1 MNLDDRPK
9 TSLEDRLRAAG
20 SALREGSVTQV
31 DAATGL
37 RAIILCADPDPDA
50 GDQAGPL
57 DEPAGHPAPSLLP
70 PAPPPLRRTQRLALA
85 VNLLLVMAL
94 GILLVVAVQRG
105 QVTGPSATVPTARAA
120 TTTVPPSTVVKAEAR
135 TVTSVPEQCVEM
147 AELADDII
155 SRLNRN
161 IRDERLF
168 LALRDYTIAN
178 QACRR
183 EASP

>member
-1 MNLDDRPK
+1 MNLD
-9 TSLEDRLRAAG
+9 DRLRAAG

-37 RAIILCADPDPDA
+37 RAIILCADPGAD
-50 GDQAGPL
+50 DQAGPL
-57 DEPAGHPAPSLLP
+57 DEPTGDPARSLPP
-70 PAPPPLRRTQRLALA
+70 PAPPPLRRPQRLALA

-94 GILLVVAVQRG
+94 GAVLVVAVQRD
-105 QVTGPSATVPTARAA
+105 QDTARDHGPVATVPTAPAA
-120 TTTVPPSTVVKAEAR
+120 DATVPPSTAPR
-135 TVTSVPEQCVEM
+135 TVTSVPEQCLET
-147 AELADDII
+147 AELADQVI

-168 LALRDYTIAN
+168 LALRDYTIAS

>member
-1 MNLDDRPK
+1 MNLD
-9 TSLEDRLRAAG
+9 DRLRAAG

-37 RAIILCADPDPDA
+37 RAIILCADPDA

-70 PAPPPLRRTQRLALA
+70 PAPPPLRRPQRLALA

-94 GILLVVAVQRG
+94 GTVLVVAVQRG
-105 QVTGPSATVPTARAA
+105 QVAGPSATVPTARAA
-120 TTTVPPSTVVKAEAR
+120 TTTVPLSTVTKPEVR
-135 TVTSVPEQCVEM
+135 TVPSVPEACVETT
-147 AELADDII
+147 ELADEVI

-168 LALRDYTIAN
+168 LALRDYTIAS

>member
-1 MNLDDRPK
+1 M
-9 TSLEDRLRAAG
+9 SLEDRLRAAG

-37 RAIILCADPDPDA
+37 RAIILCADPDAGA

-70 PAPPPLRRTQRLALA
+70 PAPPPLRRPQRLALA

-94 GILLVVAVQRG
+94 GTVLVVAVQRG

-168 LALRDYTIAN
+168 LALRDYTIAS

>member
-1 MNLDDRPK
+1 MNLDDRLQ
-9 TSLEDRLRAAG
+9 TRTAAAG

-37 RAIILCADPDPDA
+37 RAIILCADPDA

-57 DEPAGHPAPSLLP
+57 DEPAGDPARSLPP
-70 PAPPPLRRTQRLALA
+70 PAPPPLRRPQRLALA

-94 GILLVVAVQRG
+94 GAVLVVAVQRD
-105 QVTGPSATVPTARAA
+105 QDTGPVATVPTARAA
-120 TTTVPPSTVVKAEAR
+120 TTVPPPSTV
-135 TVTSVPEQCVEM
+135 TVTSVPEQCLET
-147 AELADDII
+147 AELADEVI

-168 LALRDYTIAN
+168 LALRDYTIAS

>member
-37 RAIILCADPDPDA
+37 RAIILCADPDA

-70 PAPPPLRRTQRLALA
+70 PAPPPLRRPQRLALA

-120 TTTVPPSTVVKAEAR
+120 TTTVPPTTVVKAEAR

>member
-1 MNLDDRPK
+1 MNLDDRLQ

-37 RAIILCADPDPDA
+37 RAIILCADPDA

-70 PAPPPLRRTQRLALA
+70 PAPPPLRRPQRLALA
-85 VNLLLVMAL
+85 VNLLLVIAL
-94 GILLVVAVQRG
+94 GALLVVAVQRG

-120 TTTVPPSTVVKAEAR
+120 TTTVPPTTVVEAR
-135 TVTSVPEQCVEM
+135 TVTSVPEQCLET
-147 AELADDII
+147 AELADDVI

-168 LALRDYTIAN
+168 LALRDYTVAS

-183 EASP
+183 QASP